1 MVSSSVLSSLT
12 TAFTVVIRFLFC
24 AFLRRSNKALRLV
37 FANDFTDG
45 GEKVVVLSVVVVV
58 IISGRTCDEIFVYVS
73 VSVYKCIKMSQILSR
88 FFLLFSAQ
96 KVSHF

>member
-1 MVSSSVLSSLT
+1 MVVSSSVLSSLT

-45 GEKVVVLSVVVVV
+45 GEKVVVFSVVVV

>member
-1 MVSSSVLSSLT
+1 MVSSVLSSLT

-24 AFLRRSNKALRLV
+24 AFLSRSNKALLFV
-37 FANDFTDG
+37 LANDFTED
-45 GEKVVVLSVVVVV
+45 GEKVVVFSVVVV

-96 KVSHF
+96 KVSSHF

>member
-1 MVSSSVLSSLT
+1 MVVSSVLSSLT

-45 GEKVVVLSVVVVV
+45 GEKVVVLSVVVV
-58 IISGRTCDEIFVYVS
+58 IISGRTCDEIFVY

>member
-24 AFLRRSNKALRLV
+24 AFLRRSNKALLFV
-37 FANDFTDG
+37 FANDFTED
-45 GEKVVVLSVVVVV
+45 GEKVVVLSVVVV

-73 VSVYKCIKMSQILSR
+73 VSVYKCIK
-88 FFLLFSAQ
+88 
-96 KVSHF
+96 

>member
-45 GEKVVVLSVVVVV
+45 GEIVVVLSVVDVV
-58 IISGRTCDEIFVYVS
+58 IISGRTCDEIFVY

>member
-45 GEKVVVLSVVVVV
+45 GEIVVVLSVVVVV